1 MAGNTQIDPKTE
13 GGLFSLVHG
22 ITGGLI
28 ATALLLSI
36 LGVLTYLAIVTQQA
50 NAENF
55 YKIDQDLNAI
65 KAGCFSSDA
74 NQKDGSKNHTMWI
87 NAKGE

>member
-22 ITGGLI
+22 LTGGLI
-28 ATALLLSI
+28 ATVLLLTI
-36 LGVLTYLAIVTQQA
+36 LVVLTYFAIVTQRA

-55 YKIDQDLNAI
+55 YTVNQNLHGLTSGSVFSDMKQKTSAEQNALRTN
-65 KAGCFSSDA
+65 K
-74 NQKDGSKNHTMWI
+74 
-87 NAKGE
+87 